1 MKRIELDKFVVSDG
15 FGSVDYDSLS
25 GGYPYN
31 KKGNPIGYIFPTV
44 EKAIENGLK
53 DASEQYVRMTGA
65 RVFRIVLEE
74 NDTEEAAA
82 ELSKKRAEEE
92 LKRIKEN
99 IKKLRPQD
107 IAFIKNNM

>member
-1 MKRIELDKFVVSDG
+1 MKRIELDKFVVSNG
-15 FGSVDYDSLS
+15 VDYDSAS

-31 KKGNPIGYIFPTV
+31 KTRTPLGYIFPTA
-44 EKAIENGLK
+44 EKAIESGLK
-53 DASEQYVRMTGA
+53 DASEQYVKMAGA

-74 NDTEEAAA
+74 IDTEEAVA

-92 LKRIKEN
+92 LRRIREN

-107 IAFIKNNM
+107 IAYIKNNM